1 MKQYSFLHQIHLQA
15 MPNNFIFNHVCCVSA
30 NVCYFTKLTPQA
42 WVFCIYE
49 DCIRRL
55 PWEYWIMRPRHLK
68 VVICINHTSNLRII
82 RFTFTGLRSDH
93 YLALSD
99 PDSLHYRLR
108 WPLGRFLS
116 QQNVQSK
123 DSFFSKKRYIC
134 QNKVIFEKVMT
145 QIFDPKICSK
155 HL

>member
-1 MKQYSFLHQIHLQA
+1 
-15 MPNNFIFNHVCCVSA
+15 
-30 NVCYFTKLTPQA
+30 
-42 WVFCIYE
+42 
-49 DCIRRL
+49 
-55 PWEYWIMRPRHLK
+55 MRPRHLK

-116 QQNVQSK
+116 QKNVQSK
-123 DSFFSKKRYIC
+123 DSFFSEKRYIG

-145 QIFDPKICSK
+145 QIFDPKNCSK
-155 HL
+155 YLENKIFRYNAKRFGKARRGPQSKLICVVRFLSGERRVHFVP